1 MRYLRERRPT
11 AFLFCFY
18 LAVVAGLSLSAPL
31 RILAFLLLR
40 SSLATAIMR
49 CAHVIYPSL
58 HGVRLFNGIIDKR
71 RRTRLGFHN
80 RRYPIF
86 FVRQSTLMRLK
97 RELRLNMHAMK
108 AIAIIVV
115 LLLVVV
121 NALELLPAAS
131 AFQMYLSG
139 GAVALSLVA
148 LIAILVGRGPSRDNR
163 SAGAEAAR
171 PMPVT
176 TRANRADAEIVSFLA
191 MLQARGRLVDF
202 LMDDI
207 NAHDD
212 AQVGAAARV
221 VHAGCKT
228 ALLEHFRISPVRAES
243 EGSTVQVAAGYSP
256 DEYRLLGKIS
266 GPAPFSGVLV
276 HHGWKTDAVNLP
288 RVLRSS
294 THRLPAIAPAEVE
307 LR

>member
-1 MRYLRERRPT
+1 
-11 AFLFCFY
+11 
-18 LAVVAGLSLSAPL
+18 
-31 RILAFLLLR
+31 
-40 SSLATAIMR
+40 
-49 CAHVIYPSL
+49 
-58 HGVRLFNGIIDKR
+58 
-71 RRTRLGFHN
+71 
-80 RRYPIF
+80 
-86 FVRQSTLMRLK
+86 
-97 RELRLNMHAMK
+97 MHAMR
-108 AIAIIVV
+108 AVSIMAV
-115 LLLVVV
+115 LLLLVA
-121 NALELLPAAS
+121 NAVELLPGAG
-131 AFQMYLSG
+131 AFQPYLAG
-139 GAVALSLVA
+139 GTLALGIVALVT
-148 LIAILVGRGPSRDNR
+148 ILAGRGPAANTA
-163 SAGAEAAR
+163 SAAAEAAR
-171 PMPVT
+171 PVAVE
-176 TRANRADAEIVSFLA
+176 TRASQADAEIVNFLA

-294 THRLPAIAPAEVE
+294 TNRLPAIAPAEVE

>member
-1 MRYLRERRPT
+1 
-11 AFLFCFY
+11 
-18 LAVVAGLSLSAPL
+18 
-31 RILAFLLLR
+31 
-40 SSLATAIMR
+40 
-49 CAHVIYPSL
+49 
-58 HGVRLFNGIIDKR
+58 
-71 RRTRLGFHN
+71 
-80 RRYPIF
+80 
-86 FVRQSTLMRLK
+86 
-97 RELRLNMHAMK
+97 MHAMK

-121 NALELLPAAS
+121 NALELLPAAT
-131 AFQMYLSG
+131 AFRMYLSA

-176 TRANRADAEIVSFLA
+176 TRANQADAEIVSFLA

-228 ALLEHFRISPVRAES
+228 ALLELLRMP
-243 EGSTVQVAAGYSP
+243 
-256 DEYRLLGKIS
+256 RL
-266 GPAPFSGVLV
+266 PC
-276 HHGWKTDAVNLP
+276 
-288 RVLRSS
+288 LRSD
-294 THRLPAIAPAEVE
+294 RDG
-307 LR
+307 

>member
-1 MRYLRERRPT
+1 MTEVLALRRPDRC
-11 AFLFCFY
+11 LFR
-18 LAVVAGLSLSAPL
+18 LAQTKQT
-31 RILAFLLLR
+31 LR
-40 SSLATAIMR
+40 SSAFWR
-49 CAHVIYPSL
+49 CC
-58 HGVRLFNGIIDKR
+58 K
-71 RRTRLGFHN
+71 
-80 RRYPIF
+80 
-86 FVRQSTLMRLK
+86 Q
-97 RELRLNMHAMK
+97 
-108 AIAIIVV
+108 
-115 LLLVVV
+115 
-121 NALELLPAAS
+121 
-131 AFQMYLSG
+131 
-139 GAVALSLVA
+139 GAGWS
-148 LIAILVGRGPSRDNR
+148 N
-163 SAGAEAAR
+163 
-171 PMPVT
+171 
-176 TRANRADAEIVSFLA
+176 
-191 MLQARGRLVDF
+191 F

>member
-1 MRYLRERRPT
+1 M
-11 AFLFCFY
+11 
-18 LAVVAGLSLSAPL
+18 
-31 RILAFLLLR
+31 
-40 SSLATAIMR
+40 
-49 CAHVIYPSL
+49 HV
-58 HGVRLFNGIIDKR
+58 
-71 RRTRLGFHN
+71 
-80 RRYPIF
+80 
-86 FVRQSTLMRLK
+86 
-97 RELRLNMHAMK
+97 MK
-108 AIAIIVV
+108 AIAIIAL

-121 NALELLPAAS
+121 NAVELLPAAS

-148 LIAILVGRGPSRDNR
+148 LLAILVGRGPSRDNR

-176 TRANRADAEIVSFLA
+176 TRANQADAEIVSFLA

-228 ALLEHFRISPVRAES
+228 ALLEHFR
-243 EGSTVQVAAGYSP
+243 
-256 DEYRLLGKIS
+256 
-266 GPAPFSGVLV
+266 
-276 HHGWKTDAVNLP
+276 NLP
-288 RVLRSS
+288 RARRERGIGGAGRGWLFAGRVPTAGQDQRPGAVLGSACPPWLENGCGKSTARFAEFDQSTSSNRSGGGGTEIS
-294 THRLPAIAPAEVE
+294 WLASAGCRMPESDHVQPVLSNTRGYCAN
-307 LR
+307 